1 MNLIQ
6 RRCKMK
12 TTLLTLVL
20 LLLPAVVFAGDTCAS
35 VGGVCESSCR
45 PDEVKQE
52 GIYPDCYKQYCCT
65 PKGNQPVPKEQPAK
79 MKEEPAQTEGAA
91 KVPAKPAAE
100 EGSGA
105 ATTRKSPEALGSII
119 VCSPLEDTFAR
130 PESPLQCGD
139 RETTLKKLY
148 EENYRLIQIIPE
160 KKALYYLEKKGAVE

>member
-65 PKGNQPVPKEQPAK
+65 PKEKQPVPEEQPP
-79 MKEEPAQTEGAA
+79 ETEGAA